1 MKGRK
6 ETSKGTLT
14 FMKEKSQRT
23 TTLILRGAEKISV
36 HSGNRKVKYTL
47 NIVK

>member
-1 MKGRK
+1 MKGKR

-23 TTLILRGAEKISV
+23 AKLILRGAEKLSV
-36 HSGNRKVKYTL
+36 HSGNRKVK
-47 NIVK
+47 